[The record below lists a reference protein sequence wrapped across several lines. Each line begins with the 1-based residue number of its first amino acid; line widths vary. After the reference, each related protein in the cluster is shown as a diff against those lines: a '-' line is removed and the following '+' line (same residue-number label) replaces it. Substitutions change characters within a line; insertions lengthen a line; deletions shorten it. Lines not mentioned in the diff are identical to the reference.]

1 MFWYETT
8 MLMAEATL
16 EDYENRNNKRI
27 ARGVLLHALNEFLR
41 IQEERPNRASVM
53 GFVISMI
60 EAR

>member
-1 MFWYETT
+1 

-53 GFVISMI
+53 GHVIAMI